1 MSSYTGI
8 GSRETP
14 ADVRE
19 LMSRIAIVMGERGV
33 TLRSGGAEGAD
44 TAFYLGAVRVA
55 GPREIYIPW
64 DGFNGM
70 KANGTTVL
78 HCVNQKAL
86 DLAAEVHPNWAAC
99 SQGAKQL
106 HARNGFQ
113 VLGRNLD
120 DPSSRVVC
128 WTPGGKGGGGT
139 GQALRIARA
148 MDIPID
154 DLGDPE
160 VLAMYQAQLQQLNA

>member
-1 MSSYTGI
+1 MASYTGI

-14 ADVRE
+14 KDV
-19 LMSRIAIVMGERGV
+19 LDVMLGIGIVMGERKA

-44 TAFYLGAVRVA
+44 TAFYLGAVRVG

-64 DGFNGM
+64 EGFSGM
-70 KANGTTVL
+70 KSNGTTVL
-78 HCVNQKAL
+78 QIMSQKAL
-86 DLAAEVHPNWAAC
+86 DLAAEVHPNWNAC
-99 SQGAKQL
+99 SEGAKQL

-148 MDIPID
+148 MSIPID

-160 VLAMYQAQLQQLNA
+160 VLAMYQAELAQLNV